1 VFLNEN
7 IQDAFKK
14 TTKNSL
20 ILNPMKSSDRLFYFD
35 NIRWLVI
42 VFVVIEHLC
51 VTYDNMGSWFYK
63 EPATLDAFSFLIFGM
78 IGSFLEAFFMGLLFF
93 IAGYFSVSS
102 LEKKG
107 TNIFLKDRFIRLG
120 IPTLIFMLI
129 LSPLTNYIILF
140 FSHKPFF
147 SYVSYLASFKF
158 LSESGPL
165 WFALALLGF
174 SIVYAFVNLFIK
186 NRKKDKKYVLKS
198 EHLILLIIILS
209 VFTFLFRIFWSVGAN
224 AFMFY
229 NLQLGKFAQYIIL
242 FSAGIFAFKNNLLEN
257 VSYNLG
263 KLWLKLALSIGIP
276 VWMILLAFGGALKGN
291 VDPFFG
297 GIHWQSAAYALWE
310 SFFCVAISVG
320 LLGIFR
326 KKYNSQ
332 GMFTNLISKNA
343 FGVYVFHPPIIVF
356 IAMLFSGL
364 IMYPLLKM
372 VLMALICIPICFLLV
387 YFIRKIPICEK
398 LFS

>member
-1 VFLNEN
+1 MNNN
-7 IQDAFKK
+7 IQVAFKE

-20 ILNPMKSSDRLFYFD
+20 NLNSEKPTDRLFYVD
-35 NIRWLVI
+35 NIRWLII
-42 VFVVIEHLC
+42 VFVVIDHLS

-63 EPATLDAFSFLIFGM
+63 EPATLDAFSFTIFGM

-93 IAGYFSVSS
+93 IAGYFVVSS

-107 TNIFLKDRFIRLG
+107 TKKFLKDRFIRLG
-120 IPTLIFMLI
+120 IPTLVFMLI

-140 FSHKPFF
+140 FFHKPFF
-147 SYVSYLASFKF
+147 SYLSYLASFKF

-186 NRKKDKKYVLKS
+186 NRKEDRKFFLNSK
-198 EHLILLIIILS
+198 HLILLILMLS
-209 VFTFLFRIFWSVGAN
+209 AFTFLFRIFWSVGTN
-224 AFMFY
+224 TFVFY
-229 NLQLGKFAQYIIL
+229 NFQLGKFAQYTIL

-257 VSYNLG
+257 ISYNSG
-263 KLWLKLALSIGIP
+263 KLWLKLALFIGIP
-276 VWMILLAFGGALKGN
+276 VWIILLAFGGALKGN

-297 GIHWQSAAYALWE
+297 GVHWQSVAYALWE

-332 GMFTNLISKNA
+332 GMFTNFISKNA

-356 IAMLFSGL
+356 ITMLFSWL

-372 VLMALICIPICFLLV
+372 ILMALICIPICFLFI

>member
-1 VFLNEN
+1 MNKN
-7 IQDAFKK
+7 IQMANIK

-20 ILNPMKSSDRLFYFD
+20 NLKSKKPADRLFYID
-35 NIRWLVI
+35 NIRWLII
-42 VFVVIEHLC
+42 VFVVIDHLS
-51 VTYDNMGSWFYK
+51 VTYGNMGSWFYK
-63 EPATLDAFSFLIFGM
+63 EPATLDAFSFTIFGM

-107 TNIFLKDRFIRLG
+107 TEKFLKDRFIRLG
-120 IPTLIFMLI
+120 IPTLVFMLI
-129 LSPLTNYIILF
+129 LSPLTNYIILL
-140 FSHKPFF
+140 FSHKPLF
-147 SYVSYLASFKF
+147 SYIFYLTSFKF

-165 WFALALLGF
+165 WFCLALLGF
-174 SIVYAFVNLFIK
+174 SIIYALVNLFIK
-186 NRKKDKKYVLKS
+186 NRKEIKKFVLYNK
-198 EHLILLIIILS
+198 HLILLILILTA
-209 VFTFLFRIFWSVGAN
+209 FTFLFRIFWSAGGSNEFV
-224 AFMFY
+224 FY

-242 FSAGIFAFKNNLLEN
+242 FSAGIFAFKNNLLED
-257 VSYNLG
+257 VSYNSG
-263 KLWLKLALSIGIP
+263 KLWFKLALSIGIP
-276 VWMILLAFGGALKGN
+276 VWIILLSVGGAIKGNIDPYFGGM
-291 VDPFFG
+291 
-297 GIHWQSAAYALWE
+297 HWQSVAYALWE
-310 SFFCVAISVG
+310 SFFCIAISIG

-332 GMFTNLISKNA
+332 GMFTNFISKNA

-356 IAMLFSGL
+356 ITMLFSGL

-372 VLMALICIPICFLLV
+372 VLMALICIPVCFLII

>member
-1 VFLNEN
+1 MNEN
-7 IQDAFKK
+7 FQEAFKT

-20 ILNPMKSSDRLFYFD
+20 NLNSKKPADRLFYID
-35 NIRWLVI
+35 NIRWLII
-42 VFVVIEHLC
+42 VFVVIDHLS

-63 EPATLDAFSFLIFGM
+63 EPATLDAFSSLIFGM
-78 IGSFLEAFFMGLLFF
+78 IGSFLDSFFMGLLFF

-107 TNIFLKDRFIRLG
+107 TKKFLKDRFIRLG
-120 IPTLIFMLI
+120 IPTLVFMLI

-165 WFALALLGF
+165 WFCLALLGF
-174 SIVYAFVNLFIK
+174 SIIYAFVDLFIK
-186 NRKKDKKYVLKS
+186 NRKEDKKFVLYNK
-198 EHLILLIIILS
+198 HLILLILILTA
-209 VFTFLFRIFWSVGAN
+209 FTFLFRIFWSAGGSNEFV
-224 AFMFY
+224 FY

-242 FSAGIFAFKNNLLEN
+242 YSAGIFAFKNNLLEN
-257 VSYNLG
+257 VSYNSG
-263 KLWLKLALSIGIP
+263 KLWLKLALFIGIP
-276 VWMILLAFGGALKGN
+276 VWIILLAFGGALKGN
-291 VDPFFG
+291 IDSFFG
-297 GIHWQSAAYALWE
+297 GMHWQSVAIALWE
-310 SFFCVAISVG
+310 SFYCVAISVG

-332 GMFTNLISKNA
+332 GMFVNFISKNA
-343 FGVYVFHPPIIVF
+343 FGVYVFHSPIIVF
-356 IAMLFSGL
+356 IASFFSGL

-372 VLMALICIPICFLLV
+372 VLMALICIPVCFLII
-387 YFIRKIPICEK
+387 YFIRKIPVCER

>member
-1 VFLNEN
+1 MFLNEN
-7 IQDAFKK
+7 IKVAFKK

-20 ILNPMKSSDRLFYFD
+20 NLNSKKSTDRLFYID
-35 NIRWLVI
+35 NIRWLLI
-42 VFVVIEHLC
+42 VFVVIDHLS
-51 VTYDNMGSWFYK
+51 VTYDNIGSWFYK
-63 EPATLDAFSFLIFGM
+63 EPATLDKLSLIIFGM
-78 IGSFLEAFFMGLLFF
+78 IGSFFEAFFMGLLFF

-107 TNIFLKDRFIRLG
+107 TKKFLKERFIRLG
-120 IPTLIFMLI
+120 IPTLVFMLI

-165 WFALALLGF
+165 WFCLALLGF
-174 SIVYAFVNLFIK
+174 SIAYAFINLFVK
-186 NRKKDKKYVLKS
+186 NRKEDRKFILKS
-198 EHLILLIIILS
+198 EYLIFLILILS
-209 VFTFLFRIFWSVGAN
+209 AFTFLFRIFWSAGAN
-224 AFMFY
+224 TFMFY
-229 NLQLGKFAQYIIL
+229 NFQLGKFAQYIIL
-242 FSAGIFAFKNNLLEN
+242 FSAGVFAFKNNLLES
-257 VSYNLG
+257 VSYNSG
-263 KLWLKLALSIGIP
+263 KLWLKLAIFIGIP
-276 VWMILLAFGGALKGN
+276 VWNILLAFGGALKGN
-291 VDPFFG
+291 IDLFFG
-297 GIHWQSAAYALWE
+297 GIHWQSVAYALWE

-326 KKYNSQ
+326 EKYNSQ
-332 GMFTNLISKNA
+332 GMFTNFISKNA
-343 FGVYVFHPPIIVF
+343 FGVYVFHSPIIVF
-356 IAMLFSGL
+356 ITMLFSGL

-372 VLMALICIPICFLLV
+372 VLMALICIPICFLLI